1 MLRHLILFLDCLLN
15 IKFHAFN
22 SVVKV
27 FVHLIKLVKHLIVLL
42 LDGFISR
49 LQVVLQLVEPFFGLL
64 VDLMLESRQI
74 LFDASHP
81 LAMVHVH
88 TVMVIDFFLGFLL
101 FVGKV
106 KDCFCCRIIVSLL
119 FLKLLIDLI

>member
-1 MLRHLILFLDCLLN
+1 
-15 IKFHAFN
+15 
-22 SVVKV
+22 
-27 FVHLIKLVKHLIVLL
+27 VKHLIVLL
-42 LDGFISR
+42 LDGFICR

-74 LFDASHP
+74 LFNASHP

-88 TVMVIDFFLGFLL
+88 TIMVIDFFLGFLL